1 MTPLGQTFNLAHFLP
16 FVETSRRKIRARIVK
31 QQERLSGIVPF
42 NTPDI
47 PIDDEME
54 QQSQHPFLDDINAK
68 ISIAHAQGTVDWD
81 IPEEEFWKQHQQL
94 LNTIDKNELDALIE
108 NELQTEIADGVQTIQ
123 YQLVTYMT
131 TNGQSPFVS
140 MYINLDD
147 AKTEQEKLDYCKV
160 IREVF
165 LQRIIG
171 IPDARGVF
179 VPTAFP
185 KILYVIDEDNK
196 PGDSFAEL
204 DGKLKSKYW
213 EITYMA
219 AICSAKV
226 MTPDY
231 ISAKK
236 MREYKQGDVYPC
248 MGCVDGES
256 VIDYKFNG
264 IRRVE
269 SFRRAWNRL
278 SSVFEVKRQPN
289 GKDFYMD
296 TDGVE
301 IYDNQKGCYVKQYRM
316 IRNTQSDWCKVTF
329 SNGSVIDATNNH
341 PFEVNGKGVVL
352 AENIVIGDETLY
364 QSNNADNNICK
375 VTGITAYHEE
385 KYSYDVTTESEHF
398 MVNGIL
404 SHNCRSFLTVDRFTE
419 KYGNMANALNYK
431 PGEHKYFGRFNMG
444 KRICPLSA

>member
-16 FVETSRRKIRARIVK
+16 FVETSRRKIRARIVR

-81 IPEEEFWKQHQQL
+81 IPEDEFWKGHQAIL
-94 LNTIDKNELDALIE
+94 KTIDKNELDAIIE

-140 MYINLDD
+140 MYINLND

-248 MGCVDGES
+248 MGC
-256 VIDYKFNG
+256 
-264 IRRVE
+264 
-269 SFRRAWNRL
+269 
-278 SSVFEVKRQPN
+278 
-289 GKDFYMD
+289 
-296 TDGVE
+296 
-301 IYDNQKGCYVKQYRM
+301 
-316 IRNTQSDWCKVTF
+316 
-329 SNGSVIDATNNH
+329 
-341 PFEVNGKGVVL
+341 
-352 AENIVIGDETLY
+352 
-364 QSNNADNNICK
+364 
-375 VTGITAYHEE
+375 
-385 KYSYDVTTESEHF
+385 
-398 MVNGIL
+398 
-404 SHNCRSFLTVDRFTE
+404 RSFLTVDRFTE
-419 KYGNMANALNYK
+419 KYGNIANALNYK

-444 KRICPLSA
+444 RQICPLSA